1 MATTRYPE
9 RVASSLGQAGPAPV
23 KFEAAEGICGAGVLT
38 MVPALLAQGLMV
50 TRDLYKFPQNQY
62 YGLESIVLT
71 LAFMALARIKNP
83 EQLKQCKPG
92 EIGRIMG
99 LDRVPEVRCLREKIK
114 CLSGQQKAQELNNK
128 LVDLWYDPT
137 DQDASFL
144 YIDGHQRIYYGSQ
157 ANLPAKYISRQ
168 KLCLSATTE
177 YWVND
182 ATGMPVMM
190 VMGELT
196 EKLET
201 AIETLVIPQMLQTS
215 LLKPIDAE
223 NPPEQ
228 PQCTFVFDREA
239 YHPAFFNRLWKQY
252 RIAILTYRK
261 NVKDSWP
268 EENFQPL
275 DVEVLGQ
282 SIPMHLCG
290 GKITLDGYTFTE
302 VRKLGESGHQTA
314 IITTHPSL
322 KMADVAGRMFARW
335 VQENFFRYLIADYD
349 FDKMVEFGTQPIDPE
364 KQLINPLYRKA
375 DYKLKSHRK
384 KIGRIKAKLYP
395 LAEMAIDKSLDELP
409 EITAKQAQFKEAL
422 DQLLEEEKTLLED
435 RAKHQK
441 RIKLKDMPEDKRYDQ
456 LKTES
461 KLLMNVIKM
470 ICYRAESAVLSL
482 IRPHLN
488 RAQDEGRMLIKQLIQ
503 NNADIF
509 PDEQNET
516 LTVVLYSLSAQRFNH
531 AAEKLIEELN
541 KTETIFPGTNL
552 TMIFKITANP
562 VCEK

>member
-1 MATTRYPE
+1 
-9 RVASSLGQAGPAPV
+9 
-23 KFEAAEGICGAGVLT
+23 
-38 MVPALLAQGLMV
+38 
-50 TRDLYKFPQNQY
+50 
-62 YGLESIVLT
+62 
-71 LAFMALARIKNP
+71 
-83 EQLKQCKPG
+83 
-92 EIGRIMG
+92 
-99 LDRVPEVRCLREKIK
+99 
-114 CLSGQQKAQELNNK
+114 
-128 LVDLWYDPT
+128 
-137 DQDASFL
+137 
-144 YIDGHQRIYYGSQ
+144 
-157 ANLPAKYISRQ
+157 
-168 KLCLSATTE
+168 
-177 YWVND
+177 
-182 ATGMPVMM
+182 
-190 VMGELT
+190 
-196 EKLET
+196 
-201 AIETLVIPQMLQTS
+201 
-215 LLKPIDAE
+215 
-223 NPPEQ
+223 
-228 PQCTFVFDREA
+228 VFDREA
-239 YHPAFFNRLWKQY
+239 YHPTFFNRLWKQY

-261 NVKDSWP
+261 NVKDYWP
-268 EENFQPL
+268 KEKFQPL
-275 DVEVLGQ
+275 DVQVLGQ
-282 SIPMHLCG
+282 NIPMHLCE

-302 VRKLGESGHQTA
+302 VRKLGESEHQTA

-395 LAEMAIDKSLDELP
+395 LAEQAIDKSLDELP
-409 EITAKQAQFKEAL
+409 AITAKQAQFKETL
-422 DQLLEEEKTLLED
+422 DQLLEEEKTLLEN

-562 VCEK
+562 VCER